1 MSIIEQIKTDM
12 KEAMKAKDQVSL
24 TVIRGLL
31 SAFTNELVAIGR
43 TPQDT
48 LSDDETL
55 AVIKKA
61 SKQRKDAIEQFVS
74 GGREDLAEGEKAEL
88 AVIEKYLPALM
99 SIEQIKPIAE
109 AKIAEFGGDKSKM
122 GQIIGAV
129 VKETAGQAD
138 GGDIKKVVMELL
150 G

>member
-1 MSIIEQIKTDM
+1 MIVEQIKTDM

-31 SAFTNELVAIGR
+31 SAFTNELVNLGR

-48 LSDDETL
+48 LTEDEAL
-55 AVIKKA
+55 AVIKRA
-61 SKQRKDAIEQFVS
+61 SKQRKDAIEQFVT
-74 GGREDLAEGEKAEL
+74 GGREDLAGDEKAEL
-88 AVIEKYLPALM
+88 AVIEKYLPAMM
-99 SIEQIKPIAE
+99 SEEQIRPIAE
-109 AKIAEFGGDKSKM
+109 AKVAEFGGDKSKI

-129 VKETAGQAD
+129 VKETGGKAD
-138 GGDIKKVVMELL
+138 GADIKKVVTELL